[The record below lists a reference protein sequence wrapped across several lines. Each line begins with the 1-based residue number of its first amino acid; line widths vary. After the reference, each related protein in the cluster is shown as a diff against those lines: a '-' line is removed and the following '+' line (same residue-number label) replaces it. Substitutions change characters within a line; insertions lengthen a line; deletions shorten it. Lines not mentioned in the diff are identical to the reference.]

1 MAGPE
6 VDSLTQAGITVV
18 EQRDTEVARVRFA
31 GTLRGQ
37 PVMWDARVLTLRRYR
52 RERGGGPARA
62 LIEVV
67 GVADDLGELVVA
79 LPVEAIDR
87 PVLLKAATMIR
98 QWKRLDL
105 GRHEY
110 GPAYEDHGDP
120 ASQA

>member
-6 VDSLTQAGITVV
+6 VDPLTQAGITVV

-67 GVADDLGELVVA
+67 GVADDHVRASRVGDTV
-79 LPVEAIDR
+79 I
-87 PVLLKAATMIR
+87 
-98 QWKRLDL
+98 
-105 GRHEY
+105 
-110 GPAYEDHGDP
+110 GPAQNRAVPTQSSPHHNGSRP
-120 ASQA
+120 RP